1 MPLEIGVL
9 LVTTKDYMSYTFHID
24 PGHGWLEV
32 SKEELSLFNI
42 ADKISS
48 YSYKLGSKVFL
59 EEDCDAGLFI
69 NALENKGIK
78 FTYTTINSNSDSII
92 RTYKRY

>member
-1 MPLEIGVL
+1 M
-9 LVTTKDYMSYTFHID
+9 TYTFHTD

-32 SKEELSLFNI
+32 SKEELSIFNI

>member
-1 MPLEIGVL
+1 
-9 LVTTKDYMSYTFHID
+9 MSYVFHTD
-24 PGHGWLEV
+24 PSHGWLEV
-32 SKEELSLFNI
+32 DKDELSLFNI

-48 YSYKLGSKVFL
+48 YSYKLGNKVFL

-78 FTYTTINSNSDSII
+78 FTYTTINSNTDSIV

>member
-1 MPLEIGVL
+1 
-9 LVTTKDYMSYTFHID
+9 MSYVFHTD
-24 PGHGWLEV
+24 PSHGWLEV
-32 SKEELSLFNI
+32 DKDELSLLNI

-48 YSYKLGSKVFL
+48 YSYKLGNKVFL

-78 FTYTTINSNSDSII
+78 FTYTIINSNTGSIV

>member
-1 MPLEIGVL
+1 
-9 LVTTKDYMSYTFHID
+9 MSYVFHTD
-24 PGHGWLEV
+24 PSHGWLEV
-32 SKEELSLFNI
+32 DKDELSLFNI

-48 YSYKLGSKVFL
+48 YSYKLGNKVFL

-78 FTYTTINSNSDSII
+78 FTYTTISSNTDSIV

>member
-1 MPLEIGVL
+1 
-9 LVTTKDYMSYTFHID
+9 MSYVFHTD

-32 SKEELSLFNI
+32 DKDELSLFNI

-48 YSYKLGSKVFL
+48 YSYKLGNKVFL
-59 EEDCDAGLFI
+59 EEDCDTGLFI

-78 FTYTTINSNSDSII
+78 FTYTTINSNTDSIV

>member
-1 MPLEIGVL
+1 
-9 LVTTKDYMSYTFHID
+9 MSYTFHTD

-78 FTYTTINSNSDSII
+78 FTYTTINTNSDSII

>member
-1 MPLEIGVL
+1 
-9 LVTTKDYMSYTFHID
+9 MSYTFHTD

>member
-1 MPLEIGVL
+1 
-9 LVTTKDYMSYTFHID
+9 MSYVFHTD

-32 SKEELSLFNI
+32 DKDELSLFNI

-48 YSYKLGSKVFL
+48 YSYKLGNKVFL

-78 FTYTTINSNSDSII
+78 FTYTTINSNTDSIV

>member
-1 MPLEIGVL
+1 
-9 LVTTKDYMSYTFHID
+9 MSYVFHTD

-32 SKEELSLFNI
+32 DKDELSLFNI

-48 YSYKLGSKVFL
+48 YSYKLGNKVFL

-69 NALENKGIK
+69 NALENRGIK
-78 FTYTTINSNSDSII
+78 FTYTTINSNTDSIV

>member
-1 MPLEIGVL
+1 
-9 LVTTKDYMSYTFHID
+9 MSYVFHTD

-32 SKEELSLFNI
+32 SKDELSLFNI

-48 YSYKLGSKVFL
+48 YSYKLGNKVFL

-78 FTYTTINSNSDSII
+78 FTYTTINSNTDSIV

>member
-1 MPLEIGVL
+1 
-9 LVTTKDYMSYTFHID
+9 MSYVFHTD

-32 SKEELSLFNI
+32 DKDELSLFNI

-48 YSYKLGSKVFL
+48 YSYKLGNKVFL

-78 FTYTTINSNSDSII
+78 FTYTTINSNTDSIV
-92 RTYKRY
+92 RTYKRYQ

>member
-1 MPLEIGVL
+1 
-9 LVTTKDYMSYTFHID
+9 MSYVFHTD

-32 SKEELSLFNI
+32 DKDELTLFNI

-48 YSYKLGSKVFL
+48 YSYKLGNKVFL

-69 NALENKGIK
+69 DALENKGIK
-78 FTYTTINSNSDSII
+78 FTYTTINSNTDSIV